1 MFFTLVLVV
10 HVIVCLVLFG
20 VILIQQGKGASMGAA
35 FGTGGSQTVFGGSG
49 AGNFLTKTTWVCA
62 AIFFST
68 SLILAYQSS
77 FHRSVIEDV
86 PAATDT
92 TKPGETGKTEPGKA
106 DAKAAPKT
114 EGKSKPEAGKT
125 DAKAAT
131 DKAPA
136 AAPAKA
142 DAKAAAPAAPA
153 AAPGNAAAPTPAPAA
168 PPPAAK

>member
-1 MFFTLVLVV
+1 MIFTLVLIV

-86 PAATDT
+86 PAAADT

-106 DAKAAPKT
+106 DAKA
-114 EGKSKPEAGKT
+114 G
-125 DAKAAT
+125 DKAA

-142 DAKAAAPAAPA
+142 DAKPAAPVGAAAPA
-153 AAPGNAAAPTPAPAA
+153 AAPVNAPAPTPAAA
-168 PPPAAK
+168 PAPAPAAK

>member
-1 MFFTLVLVV
+1 MIFTIVLIL

-77 FHRSVIEDV
+77 FHRSVIEDL

-92 TKPGETGKTEPGKA
+92 NKPGETEKSEAGKA
-106 DAKAAPKT
+106 ADGAADKT
-114 EGKSKPEAGKT
+114 KPEA
-125 DAKAAT
+125 
-131 DKAPA
+131 
-136 AAPAKA
+136 AKA
-142 DAKAAAPAAPA
+142 DAPAKPAAAAAVPAPTPTPAQPKPVPAAPA
-153 AAPGNAAAPTPAPAA
+153 A
-168 PPPAAK
+168 K